1 MQSAEAAL
9 LQLHAFSAADSH
21 LAIPPH
27 LSLTLLLAAVPACR
41 EECAPQLARLPLASV
56 LTLVSCGRTSP
67 STASS
72 SPHTR
77 ASLSLPLH
85 PLSPPTPLPSR
96 LRLARC
102 HPHVSGPEPSQMQ
115 LQVPDTQREREW
127 TLRLSD
133 DLVAEASRWHRAA
146 WLCRPAGAMY
156 IVRRQAHASRLR
168 LSSSPQQGRDAGGY
182 LAALREHDGRVRRLG
197 QHDHALPGPARQQG
211 TPVLATHA
219 RTHRVVRVREAR
231 VQAPLVRAHERRDD
245 RAELQVGKLLADAAV
260 AGDTQSASAG
270 RIAVPVSCS
279 ALTGQRQRAGTGC
292 WRRSRWRPSRSR
304 PSRPAPR
311 AQSRPCRASGLGQ
324 TSRCRARSWG
334 PPG

>member
-1 MQSAEAAL
+1 MIRLFPSFAAVLSLASRHDVSSLLGASLARFYAQAGASLALALSPSSTAAAHARTAEAAL

-27 LSLTLLLAAVPACR
+27 LSLTLSLAAVPACR
-41 EECAPQLARLPLASV
+41 EECAPQLARLTLALV
-56 LTLVSCGRTSP
+56 LTLVSCGPTSP

-85 PLSPPTPLPSR
+85 SLSPPTPLPSR

-115 LQVPDTQREREW
+115 LQVPDTRREW
-127 TLRLSD
+127 VLRLSD

-168 LSSSPQQGRDAGGY
+168 LSSSPQQGRDAGGM
-182 LAALREHDGRVRRLG
+182 
-197 QHDHALPGPARQQG
+197 
-211 TPVLATHA
+211 
-219 RTHRVVRVREAR
+219 
-231 VQAPLVRAHERRDD
+231 
-245 RAELQVGKLLADAAV
+245 
-260 AGDTQSASAG
+260 SSCAS
-270 RIAVPVSCS
+270 
-279 ALTGQRQRAGTGC
+279 
-292 WRRSRWRPSRSR
+292 
-304 PSRPAPR
+304 
-311 AQSRPCRASGLGQ
+311 
-324 TSRCRARSWG
+324 
-334 PPG
+334 